1 GAWSLDGAEGG
12 LPTDVRRNQS
22 IFGGSVPHTQSAAM
36 NSEPLRTPRRMVFNQ
51 KLISSPQELLLSL
64 FRRLNLT
71 KNKQNINM
79 VEVTSSSSSHQLTRR
94 KPGRASSNWK
104 TLQTVCEYFF
114 KSFSLHLKPLL
125 VYTPIVEPTDL
136 KILSQVFHKYQL
148 RLKQGTHKGRK
159 SRIKQSFHYPIP
171 SRPQQHLS
179 LHQPH
184 LIQQL
189 RSSWTFS
196 RTALLIE
203 HQQIR
208 QNGGSWT
215 RGNEQ
220 SALARV
226 SIVNYYGNVV
236 LDTYVRPK
244 EKVTDYRT
252 WVSGIKPQHL
262 ENASSFEDVTRKVA
276 DLIQDKILIGHAISN
291 DLQALLLTHPRQL
304 IRDTSTYQ
312 PLRKLAKTKFP
323 GLKKLALLV
332 LDIEIQKDS
341 HCSVDDAR
349 ATLAIYRTQKD
360 QWESLVKKE
369 QALAKKE
376 QVRQQTRPPA

>member
-1 GAWSLDGAEGG
+1 
-12 LPTDVRRNQS
+12 
-22 IFGGSVPHTQSAAM
+22 
-36 NSEPLRTPRRMVFNQ
+36 MVFNQ

-104 TLQTVCEYFF
+104 TLQTVLPQVPAAVKARNAQRKKIKNQAIISLPHTQSSSTTSITPSTSSNPTTQKLLDILQNSPTHRTSANQTEIGKYLAVDCEMVGVG
-114 KSFSLHLKPLL
+114 P
-125 VYTPIVEPTDL
+125 
-136 KILSQVFHKYQL
+136 
-148 RLKQGTHKGRK
+148 
-159 SRIKQSFHYPIP
+159 
-171 SRPQQHLS
+171 
-179 LHQPH
+179 
-184 LIQQL
+184 
-189 RSSWTFS
+189 
-196 RTALLIE
+196 
-203 HQQIR
+203 
-208 QNGGSWT
+208 

-323 GLKKLALLV
+323 GLKKLALLL